1 MKYSRKQ
8 TTQALCGQ
16 TTICFLLRAVLLS
29 IVMAGLIAIYL
40 NTYTS
45 EAQTYNILEPVYTS
59 FALVAYGGE
68 LSQVHDIVSDFL
80 QLKNFPTRPD
90 AKLKATELDDRINSL
105 EIVKNFC
112 NQKISTLDLAL
123 ENDPYGKLQQI
134 CPVLKNLQFSKAAQ
148 LFSKL

>member
-1 MKYSRKQ
+1 MLFRS
-8 TTQALCGQ
+8 
-16 TTICFLLRAVLLS
+16 
-29 IVMAGLIAIYL
+29 
-40 NTYTS
+40 
-45 EAQTYNILEPVYTS
+45 
-59 FALVAYGGE
+59 
-68 LSQVHDIVSDFL
+68 
-80 QLKNFPTRPD
+80 RPD

>member
-1 MKYSRKQ
+1 
-8 TTQALCGQ
+8 
-16 TTICFLLRAVLLS
+16 
-29 IVMAGLIAIYL
+29 MAGLVAIYF

-45 EAQTYNILEPVYTS
+45 EAQTDTNILEPVYTS

-80 QLKNFPTRPD
+80 QLRNSPHSED
-90 AKLKATELDDRINSL
+90 AKLKATELDNKINSL

-112 NQKISTLDLAL
+112 NDKISTLDLAL
-123 ENDPYGKLQQI
+123 ENDPYEKLQEI
-134 CPVLKNLQFSKAAQ
+134 CPTLKNLQFFKAAQ

>member
-1 MKYSRKQ
+1 MR
-8 TTQALCGQ
+8 A
-16 TTICFLLRAVLLS
+16 IFLL
-29 IVMAGLIAIYL
+29 IVIAGLIAIYL

-45 EAQTYNILEPVYTS
+45 EAQTDNILEPIYTS

-68 LSQVHDIVSDFL
+68 LSQVQDIVSDFL
-80 QLKNFPTRPD
+80 QLRNSPTSPD
-90 AKLKATELDDRINSL
+90 AKLKATELDNKVNSL

-123 ENDPYGKLQQI
+123 ENDPYGKLQEI
-134 CPVLKNLQFSKAAQ
+134 CPALKNLQLSRAAQ